1 MLTVLFGGTRSA
13 SAEFTTSLNGTWRLQ
28 VKPDAAA
35 VTGGRDAFEEY
46 VLIEDEAITAHEMS
60 RLGFGPILPTLGVD
74 ATGAI
79 TFTVNLTSKN
89 HGTCTWS
96 GKMTTATMTGTLVW
110 NKNGKTYNYTFTGTP
125 YTPDPN
131 VES

>member
-1 MLTVLFGGTRSA
+1 M
-13 SAEFTTSLNGTWRLQ
+13 
-28 VKPDAAA
+28 VKPDAAG
-35 VTGGRDAFEEY
+35 VTAGRNAFEEY
-46 VLIEDEAITAHEMS
+46 VLIEDDAITAMEMS
-60 RLGFGPILPTLGVD
+60 RLGFGPILPTLGTD
-74 ATGAI
+74 ASGAI

-96 GKMTTATMTGTLVW
+96 GKMTSTTMTGTLVW
-110 NKNGKTYNYTFTGTP
+110 NRDGKTYNYTFTGTP